1 MKIALVIKSK
11 KTQQLYKE
19 ISKYVGFLVKE
30 GVEVVVEESMAEI
43 IAPDLYRFK
52 DSVPKNTDFVV
63 VFGGDG
69 TFLWAIRLIGEHSIP
84 IIGVNIGGL
93 GFLTE
98 ITMDELYHVTEL
110 VLNGKAI
117 YEKRMRLQTK
127 VLNDSKLIISYD
139 ALNDAVISKGT
150 IARMISIKT
159 TVDNKYLTTYKAD
172 GLVISTSTGSTAYSM
187 AAGGPIV
194 YPTTD
199 TIILTPICPHTL
211 TNRPIVLSSD
221 AHVEIDLETDEKD
234 VVITMDGQVSSPID
248 KKYKIM
254 ISKSPNYTTVIKS
267 PFRNYFEIL
276 REKLKWG
283 ER

>member
-1 MKIALVIKSK
+1 MKIAVIVKSK
-11 KTQQLYKE
+11 KTPELYKE
-19 ISKYVGFLVKE
+19 INKYITSLVKK
-30 GVEVVVEESMAEI
+30 GIKIVVEESMADI
-43 IAPDLYRFK
+43 VAPDSVRFK
-52 DSVPKNTDFVV
+52 DRVPDDTDFVI

-69 TFLWAIRLIGEHSIP
+69 TFLWAIRLIAERNIP

-98 ITMDELYHVTEL
+98 ITMDELYHVTDL
-110 VLNGKAI
+110 VLAGRAT
-117 YEKRMRLQTK
+117 YEKRMRIQTQVFNDDK
-127 VLNDSKLIISYD
+127 LVLSYD
-139 ALNDAVISKGT
+139 ALNDAVITKGT

-159 TVDNKYLTTYKAD
+159 TVDEKYLTTYKAD
-172 GLVISTSTGSTAYSM
+172 GLIISTSTGSTAYSM

-211 TNRPIVLSSD
+211 TNRPIVLSPD
-221 AHVEIDLETDEKD
+221 ARVEIGLETDEKD
-234 VVITMDGQVSSPID
+234 VVITLDGQVSSHVG
-248 KKYKIM
+248 KKHKII

>member
-1 MKIALVIKSK
+1 MKIALVVKSK
-11 KTQQLYKE
+11 KSAETYKD
-19 ISKYVGFLVKE
+19 IRNYVASLENRGIQ
-30 GVEVVVEESMAEI
+30 VVMEESMADAVAPH
-43 IAPDLYRFK
+43 IARFK
-52 DSVPKNTDFVV
+52 DRVPDNVDVVV

-69 TFLWAIRLIGEHSIP
+69 TFLWAIRLIAERHIP

-98 ITMDELYHVTEL
+98 ITMDELYRVTDL
-110 VLNGKAI
+110 VIEGKAV
-117 YEKRMRLQTK
+117 YERRMRLNTQVFNDGK
-127 VLNDSKLIISYD
+127 VLISYD
-139 ALNDAVISKGT
+139 ALNDAVITKGT
-150 IARMISIKT
+150 IARMISLKT
-159 TVDNKYLTTYKAD
+159 SVDNKYLTTYKAD
-172 GLVISTSTGSTAYSM
+172 GLIISTSTGSTAYSM

-199 TIILTPICPHTL
+199 TIILTPISPHTL

-221 AHVEIDLETDEKD
+221 AVVEIELETEEKD
-234 VVITMDGQVSSPID
+234 IVITLDGQVSSPIN
-248 KKYKIM
+248 KTNKIK
-254 ISKSPNYTTVIKS
+254 ISKSSNYTTVIKS